1 MTPTTPTTD
10 AARHDEAARVQAD
23 WRSAVERFEAAES
36 ELAGAVAEADQSAAR
51 RRDCLGAAVF
61 DRDLFVKADADY
73 KAKVA
78 HVQMLEARRDVLRAQ
93 GEEAERRRDAVLE
106 AVRRREIDQAS
117 REVAAAADAANA
129 ALVEGVKRLW
139 REAPE
144 RVRQA
149 TGTSIL
155 TSGELWIRYFSE
167 YFELRDRA
175 AQLGTSIPEPYGTGL
190 VGLLVR
196 QGEIS

>member
-1 MTPTTPTTD
+1 MTPITPTTD
-10 AARHDEAARVQAD
+10 TRAETAKVTAD
-23 WRSAVERFEAAES
+23 WQSAVHRFEAAES

-61 DRDLFVKADADY
+61 DRDLFVKVDADY
-73 KAKVA
+73 KAKLA
-78 HVQMLEARRDVLRAQ
+78 HVQMLEARRDALRAQ
-93 GEEAERRRDAVLE
+93 GEEAERRRNAALDLA
-106 AVRRREIDQAS
+106 ARREFEKAS
-117 REVAAAADAANA
+117 HEVAAAADAANA
-129 ALVEGVKRLW
+129 ALIEGLKRLW

-155 TSGELWIRYFSE
+155 TGGELWIRYFNE
-167 YFELRDRA
+167 YFELRHRA
-175 AQLGTSIPEPYGTGL
+175 ALLGTSIPEPYGTGL